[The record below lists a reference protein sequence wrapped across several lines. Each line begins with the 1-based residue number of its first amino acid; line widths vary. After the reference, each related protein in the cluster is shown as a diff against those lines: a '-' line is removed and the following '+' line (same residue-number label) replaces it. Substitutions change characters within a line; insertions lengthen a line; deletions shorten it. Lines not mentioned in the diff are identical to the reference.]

1 MKIFEAD
8 LTSGSSDIT
17 TASSVVVSWL
27 KTLGTNQ
34 GSETCNLQGVVRI
47 TFPPSLTG
55 KQKCHLKFN
64 LHMLK
69 DLSQGSGWN
78 FDIGDSSNNGYGG
91 DSGHT
96 SNAAEVHNNYGNFS
110 AFSNTAAEVH
120 NNYGNFSAFSN
131 TLPGYTEYTKSVL
144 LVDQQADVMTNNVT
158 ITVGDEL
165 FQQSICLL

>member
-110 AFSNTAAEVH
+110 AFSNT
-120 NNYGNFSAFSN
+120 
-131 TLPGYTEYTKSVL
+131 LPGYTEYTKSVL

-165 FQQSICLL
+165 FHFNNHLRNTTKVQQSISIV